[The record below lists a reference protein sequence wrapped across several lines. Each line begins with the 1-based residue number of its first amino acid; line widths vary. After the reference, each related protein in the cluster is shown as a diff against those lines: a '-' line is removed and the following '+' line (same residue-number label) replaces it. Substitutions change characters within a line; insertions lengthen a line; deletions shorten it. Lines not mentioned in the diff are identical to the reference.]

1 MRVDTAVYT
10 AMYVPCT
17 GTRAVYTALAQ
28 CVTTIVFAKDIF
40 YAETYSYKSITF
52 KKS

>member
-1 MRVDTAVYT
+1 V
-10 AMYVPCT
+10 YVPCT
-17 GTRAVYTALAQ
+17 GTRAVYTARAQ
-28 CVTTIVFAKDIF
+28 CDTTIFFAKDTF

>member
-1 MRVDTAVYT
+1 VYMT
-10 AMYVPCT
+10 CT
-17 GTRAVYTALAQ
+17 GTRAVYTACAQ
-28 CVTTIVFAKDIF
+28 CVTTIFVAKDTF